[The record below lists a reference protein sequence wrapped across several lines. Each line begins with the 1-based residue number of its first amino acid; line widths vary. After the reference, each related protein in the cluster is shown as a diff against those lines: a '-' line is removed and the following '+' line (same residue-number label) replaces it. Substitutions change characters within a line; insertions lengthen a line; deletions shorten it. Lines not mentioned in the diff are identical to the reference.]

1 MKNSLISES
10 FSLRLQALEAL
21 SAIERGQWPPRDLK
35 TLSSDFDGLSA
46 VVSSSSVA
54 TAYNAFGGV
63 LRIVDMLAHWRR
75 AVLDAEPDA
84 DRYVRSA
91 RERYRLWFKE
101 YGQSEAAAELRLA
114 IQGLSELESADDVSK
129 VARALAEVPLPIG
142 IFAKE
147 QKSSRLVPIPGSQ
160 PKEEQLDAELEE
172 LTVAFLKFQFDG
184 QPAAEIH
191 QLVAQEVHDMEIE
204 VRVSRWPKDKG
215 ELRLTPI
222 SVEPKATYEFPS
234 FQFPRPAGDPPFTM
248 KQSGRAALL
257 LPQGIHARP
266 FEFKYTAEFFPEYGE
281 QPVAIVGHRTLIVDG
296 ADQSKLQACGY
307 PGLDQKLYKLR
318 DRLRSRAGVPQMETA
333 DAMLV
338 LGPLC
343 NLAGR
348 AVQDSEFKG
357 NWSEKQFQQVVRAE
371 LRRHPPIG
379 AALDEHAYAAGGITD
394 LSLRGM
400 PIELKAV
407 DGLVSSVDQ
416 CQAFLAQTVS
426 YAVAKGKRTAIL
438 CVLDNSEKKGAP
450 MPPDALL
457 DLRFDAVSQVCVCV
471 LVIQGNLARPSD
483 LSRK

>member
-1 MKNSLISES
+1 MKNSLTSES
-10 FSLRLQALEAL
+10 LLPRLQAVEAL
-21 SAIERGQWPPRDLK
+21 SSIARGQWPPHELNS
-35 TLSSDFDGLSA
+35 LAAAFDSLSA
-46 VVSSSSVA
+46 VVSSSAAA

-63 LRIVDMLAHWRR
+63 VRIVDMLTHWRR

-84 DRYVRSA
+84 DRYLRSA
-91 RERYRLWFKE
+91 RERYRLWQKE
-101 YGQSEAAAELRLA
+101 YDQSEAAAELGVA
-114 IQGLSELESADDVSK
+114 IQGLSELESGEDVSK

-142 IFAKE
+142 IFAQVQKPDRVVSLPPSQAKE
-147 QKSSRLVPIPGSQ
+147 KQ
-160 PKEEQLDAELEE
+160 LEE

-191 QLVAQEVHDMEIE
+191 ELVAQEVHDMEIE
-204 VRVSRWPKDKG
+204 VRVSRWPKDKR

-222 SVEPKATYEFPS
+222 SVEPKSTYDFPS
-234 FQFPRPAGDPPFTM
+234 FRFPRPAGDPPFTM

-266 FEFKYTAEFFPEYGE
+266 FEFKYTAEFIPEYGE

-318 DRLRSRAGVPQMETA
+318 DRLRSRAGVPQPETS

-338 LGPLC
+338 LAALC

-348 AVQDSEFKG
+348 AVQDAEFKG

-407 DGLVSSVDQ
+407 DVPISSVDQ
-416 CQAFLAQTVS
+416 CQSYLAQTAS

-438 CVLDNSEKKGAP
+438 CVLDSGEKKVAP
-450 MPPDALL
+450 MPPEALL
-457 DLRFDAVSQVCVCV
+457 DMRIDESSQVCICV

>member
-10 FSLRLQALEAL
+10 FSLRLQAVEAL
-21 SAIERGQWPPRDLK
+21 SAIARGQWPPRELR

-63 LRIVDMLAHWRR
+63 LRIVDMLTHWRR

-91 RERYRLWFKE
+91 RERYRLWLKE
-101 YGQSEAAAELRLA
+101 YGQSEAAAELRVA
-114 IQGLSELESADDVSK
+114 IQGLSELESAEDVSK

-147 QKSSRLVPIPGSQ
+147 QKPGRVVPMRPSQ
-160 PKEEQLDAELEE
+160 AKEEQLEE

-184 QPAAEIH
+184 QPAVEVH

-222 SVEPKATYEFPS
+222 SVEPKSTYEFPS

-266 FEFKYTAEFFPEYGE
+266 FEFKYTAEFIPEYGE

-318 DRLRSRAGVPQMETA
+318 DRLRSRAGVPQLETA

-338 LGPLC
+338 LAALC

-348 AVQDSEFKG
+348 AVQDSEFRG
-357 NWSEKQFQQVVRAE
+357 NWSEKQFQQVARAE

-379 AALDEHAYAAGGITD
+379 VALDEHAYAAGGITD

-416 CQAFLAQTVS
+416 CQSFLAQTVS

-438 CVLDNSEKKGAP
+438 CILDDSEKKTAP
-450 MPPDALL
+450 MPPEALL
-457 DLRFDAVSQVCVCV
+457 DLRFDAASQVCICV